1 MIPLSFQKNVD
12 SLSFVCSA
20 SIGFYI
26 CLVLKTIS
34 ESTITLKLDDK
45 WTSNVEIWS
54 FSGLLQCL
62 PIFSM
67 ALSCQL
73 QLFEVYDSQPFGS
86 IEKMYNNVKTATS
99 ICTVVYIFI
108 GFFGYIAFYTKELSG
123 EKLKFFNS
131 TAYLFKIFPF
141 SGNILV
147 NFTQSIASDAIK
159 VGFVLSV
166 ACSIPLIILP
176 CRTCLISFLQ
186 RRVIFEISIKLTP
199 FDKFPLRFQTHS
211 NDSSGHKFL
220 TLCIVLSTMVIG
232 IYLPSIEVVIGL
244 IGSTIGVSVGG
255 FP

>member
-186 RRVIFEISIKLTP
+186 RRVIFEILSHLTR
-199 FDKFPLRFQTHS
+199 FNKFR
-211 NDSSGHKFL
+211 
-220 TLCIVLSTMVIG
+220 
-232 IYLPSIEVVIGL
+232 L
-244 IGSTIGVSVGG
+244 ISDTFERQFRPQIFNFVHCAEHNGDRNL
-255 FP
+255 FAFY